1 MSGSHPDVGG
11 GVWSNR
17 DLAARV
23 GDVKPTVAAHNLQLL
38 ASLNHEIRT
47 PLSGILGMTDLLLE
61 TGLTGEQEEYV
72 SSARECA
79 EALFDLLN
87 ATLEYSSLQSG
98 CIQVETSEFRP
109 SDLLDGV
116 LGEAGARARVRGMEL
131 RTRTGPGLER
141 SVVGDAHRTRQ
152 VFAQIL
158 NSVIRYGAGDW
169 LEANVSVEPDGDAGG
184 SAVLFEVGCE
194 GMAPEGGGLTSAS
207 GLAFAVVEG
216 LVNLLGG
223 RIDPQ
228 RKREAGGYRLGVRIP
243 LKAAAARD
251 KHHAA
256 REAGRPLRPPRILV
270 VDDNRIS
277 QQVIGA
283 LLGKGGWQF
292 DTAADGFAALD
303 AAASNSYQL
312 ILMDLQMPGIDGLET
327 TARLRQ
333 IPNYRVTPVLALTA
347 DVSDQVRAK
356 CRDAGMDAFLEKPIH
371 TVELNAML
379 GQFLTS
385 PDGD

>member
-1 MSGSHPDVGG
+1 
-11 GVWSNR
+11 
-17 DLAARV
+17 
-23 GDVKPTVAAHNLQLL
+23 
-38 ASLNHEIRT
+38 
-47 PLSGILGMTDLLLE
+47 
-61 TGLTGEQEEYV
+61 
-72 SSARECA
+72 
-79 EALFDLLN
+79 
-87 ATLEYSSLQSG
+87 
-98 CIQVETSEFRP
+98 
-109 SDLLDGV
+109 
-116 LGEAGARARVRGMEL
+116 
-131 RTRTGPGLER
+131 
-141 SVVGDAHRTRQ
+141 
-152 VFAQIL
+152 
-158 NSVIRYGAGDW
+158 VIRYGSGDW
-169 LEANVSVEPDGDAGG
+169 IEAEVTVELDGEAGG
-184 SAVLFEVGCE
+184 AAVLFEMGCE
-194 GMAPEGGGLTSAS
+194 AMAPEGAGLASAA

-216 LVNLLGG
+216 LVKLLGG
-223 RIDPQ
+223 HIDPL
-228 RKREAGGYRLGVRIP
+228 REREAGGYRLGVRIP
-243 LKAAAARD
+243 LKTAAVRD
-251 KHHAA
+251 RHHAA

-303 AAASNSYQL
+303 AAASNSYHL
-312 ILMDLQMPGIDGLET
+312 ILMDLQMPGMDGLET

-333 IPNYRVTPVLALTA
+333 IPNYGVTPVLALTA